1 MKTLILASLAS
12 LIVTAIAAPAHSQAT
27 DAAPGERLFQQ
38 RCGACHQLATTRNG
52 VGPHLQG
59 VIGRSAGSIEGFK
72 YSPALKGAGVTW
84 TPETLETFLT
94 SPGAMVRGTR
104 MTQRFNNAEERR
116 AIIEFLGSH

>member
-1 MKTLILASLAS
+1 MKTLIIASLAS
-12 LIVTAIAAPAHSQAT
+12 LIMAGACAPAYAQGAEASS
-27 DAAPGERLFQQ
+27 GERLFQQ
-38 RCGACHQLATTRNG
+38 RCGACHQIASTRNG
-52 VGPHLQG
+52 VGPYLQG

-72 YSPALKGAGVTW
+72 YSPALKGSSVTW

-94 SPGAMVRGTR
+94 NPGAMVRGTR